1 MPVKPVDL
9 VMSTVLGV
17 IESQC
22 LYILYTSKYYFSWS
36 VYSCGVCACE
46 HAVLRSYDSQLDM
59 NEKTHAG
66 YITASQSLL
75 PVGHSK
81 CFWL

>member
-9 VMSTVLGV
+9 VMSTVLVV
-17 IESQC
+17 IESRC

-36 VYSCGVCACE
+36 VHNCGMCVRT
-46 HAVLRSYDSQLDM
+46 VLRSHDSQLDR

-66 YITASQSLL
+66 YIMASQSLL
-75 PVGHSK
+75 PVGHSE